1 MKDLIHNQLNPIFM
15 AKNISAIF
23 KLQGTV
29 EGLTFVDSKRY
40 KPHVRARKNSK
51 TPFVMPAALAE
62 SKNRLQA
69 CNQYAKPIFQFLR
82 KEADGSLWSRIVS
95 QLFKELK
102 AGPRTSF
109 TNTYGKTV
117 LAD

>member
-1 MKDLIHNQLNPIFM
+1 M